1 MKASNLNEKE
11 LIKKIKDILGD
22 KRLILYIAPIGSNPL
37 TVSVIQSS
45 SIINGARKKYLTEDE
60 VSELEKTC
68 KFYEKVKRLNSG
80 FDMRLRKDIYSLIDY
95 ISTLSELN
103 SKYSEEEIKN
113 ARYKGV
119 QILNNEYFWH
129 IHLLPSKRLLS
140 GIKKELLVDDL
151 EAKMDMYIKQ
161 TSLG

>member
-1 MKASNLNEKE
+1 MVKSNLNDQK
-11 LIKKIKDILGD
+11 LIQKIKDILKD
-22 KRLILYIAPIGSNPL
+22 KRLILYITPIGSNPL
-37 TVSVIQSS
+37 TVSVIRSS
-45 SIINGARKKYLTEDE
+45 SIIDGARKKYLTKDE
-60 VSELEKTC
+60 ISELEKTC
-68 KFYEKVKRLNSG
+68 QFYEKVKKLNSG

-95 ISTLSELN
+95 ISTLGELN

-129 IHLLPSKRLLS
+129 IHLLPSKRLLFV
-140 GIKKELLVDDL
+140 IKKELLVDDL
-151 EAKMDMYIKQ
+151 ETKMDKYIKQ

>member
-1 MKASNLNEKE
+1 MVKSNLNDQK
-11 LIKKIKDILGD
+11 LIQKIKDILKD
-22 KRLILYIAPIGSNPL
+22 KRLILYITPIGSNPL
-37 TVSVIQSS
+37 TVSVIRSS
-45 SIINGARKKYLTEDE
+45 SIIDGARKKYLTKDE
-60 VSELEKTC
+60 ISELEKTC
-68 KFYEKVKRLNSG
+68 QFYEKVKKLNSG

-95 ISTLSELN
+95 ISTLGELN

-129 IHLLPSKRLLS
+129 IHLLPSKRLLFV
-140 GIKKELLVDDL
+140 IKKELLVDDL
-151 EAKMDMYIKQ
+151 ETKMYKYIKQ